1 MKLGVISD
9 IHGNHLALQAV
20 LNSAKSKGVE
30 KILVAG
36 DLIGYYFWA
45 KEVLNLLK
53 DWDCLIVKGNHEEM
67 LEKAIHNPEYLL
79 EVDKKY
85 GKGIRY
91 AIETLTET
99 EIDFLI
105 SLPHPLEVSF
115 DHLSIL
121 LCHGSPWDLEKY
133 IYPDFDLA
141 IFDQFDLNKFNIV
154 IVGHTHYPMLKK
166 IKNSIL
172 LNPGSVGQ
180 SRNRIPGA
188 HWAILETKNSA
199 IEHFVEIY
207 DDSFIITKTEEIEP
221 NLPYLAQ
228 VLHRQ

>member
-30 KILVAG
+30 KLLVAG

-45 KEVLNLLK
+45 KEVINLLK
-53 DWDCLIVKGNHEEM
+53 DWDCLIVRGNHEEM
-67 LEKAIHNPEYLL
+67 LAKAIQNPEYLI

-91 AIETLTET
+91 AIETLADT

-115 DHLSIL
+115 DDLSIL
-121 LCHGSPWDLEKY
+121 LCHGSPWDLDKY
-133 IYPDFDLA
+133 IYPDADLA
-141 IFDQFDLNKFNIV
+141 IFDQFDLNKFDIV
-154 IVGHTHYPMLKK
+154 IVGHTHYPMVKN

-188 HWAILETKNSA
+188 HWAILETENNA
-199 IEHFVEIY
+199 IEHFVEKY
-207 DDSFIITKTEEIEP
+207 DDSYIITKAEEIEP
-221 NLPYLAQ
+221 NLPYLTQ
-228 VLHRQ
+228 VLQRQ